1 MSFEGLHVLITKQ
14 PARSISSMKLELWM
28 SGNINVFITNLIHR
42 HSLLRITS
50 DKNSSTDPFVSFE
63 IHKKEHDLSSSSII
77 DGC

>member
-14 PARSISSMKLELWM
+14 PARSISTIKLELWM
-28 SGNINVFITNLIHR
+28 SGNINAFISNFEHR
-42 HSLLRITS
+42 HVILRITS

-63 IHKKEHDLSSSSII
+63 IHYKGDDLSSSSIV